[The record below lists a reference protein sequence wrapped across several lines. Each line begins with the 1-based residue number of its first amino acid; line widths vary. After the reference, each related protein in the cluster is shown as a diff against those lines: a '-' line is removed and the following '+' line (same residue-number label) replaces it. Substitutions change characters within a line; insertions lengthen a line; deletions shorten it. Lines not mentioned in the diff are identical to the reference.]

1 MDNVKTIQRENTI
14 VELLRE
20 IEAEMVR
27 LQSLIEESEA
37 YLDACEQDRL
47 FRNAC

>member
-1 MDNVKTIQRENTI
+1 MDNVKTNQREDTI

-27 LQSLIEESEA
+27 LQSLIDESQA
-37 YLDACEQDRL
+37 YLDACIQDRMV
-47 FRNAC
+47 RNTC

>member
-1 MDNVKTIQRENTI
+1 MDNVRTNVREDTI

-27 LQSLIEESEA
+27 LQSLIDESQE

-47 FRNAC
+47 LRGTF